1 MEDKCKVIAIANQ
14 KGGVGK
20 TTTAVN
26 LGVAL
31 GHMGKR
37 VLLIDADPQGSL
49 TRSCNISKP
58 DDLDVT
64 LSELLAYQMS
74 GDSKDMIF
82 DDPIRHFENI
92 DLIPSNISLSG
103 TETALFNC
111 MSRESVLKRTIKP
124 LRDMYNVILIDC
136 MPSLGMMT
144 INSLVAADSVIIP
157 CEPSYLSVKGLDLL
171 LHSISRIKR
180 QINPELKIDGVLMT
194 MVDSR
199 TNNAR
204 DITRALR
211 DATDFVVDTY
221 EVTVYNTKPDIKT
234 TATDANTGTSVM
246 SYSETVT
253 IADEVYYEGLIP
265 GKIYVVEGTLMDTT
279 TGLPYVGPN
288 GETYV
293 SSTIFKPEFSTGT
306 TLVVF
311 ENVAV
316 PYTVDKEKQNS
327 AKKYLLDGRQRRN
340 AASEIYNNPSEL
352 MKWAF
357 KELKLSKNSGGKE
370 DKKEDVIRKFALR
383 IEDYLEQEPTLGEKE
398 VDNDD
403 QVMTIDAYDVEN
415 DYIVDGD
422 DFIEDVDDKNISN
435 SEGFLKLRDMIVI
448 AWTNRTTHNDG
459 LCAPFEISKYCINL
473 PPYYYSDNK
482 KINCEDLRKFLK
494 RYKEDEFENYKDVNT
509 FLQWLSIYLD
519 PKKVKNTEL
528 RIFRW

>member
-111 MSRESVLKRTIKP
+111 MSRESVLKRTIRP
-124 LRDMYNVILIDC
+124 LRDMYDVILIDC

-211 DATDFVVDTY
+211 DAMGININVFNIEIPHSVR
-221 EVTVYNTKPDIKT
+221 
-234 TATDANTGTSVM
+234 ATECPN
-246 SYSETVT
+246 
-253 IADEVYYEGLIP
+253 
-265 GKIYVVEGTLMDTT
+265 
-279 TGLPYVGPN
+279 VG
-288 GETYV
+288 ER
-293 SSTIFKPEFSTGT
+293 
-306 TLVVF
+306 
-311 ENVAV
+311 
-316 PYTVDKEKQNS
+316 
-327 AKKYLLDGRQRRN
+327 LL
-340 AASEIYNNPSEL
+340 
-352 MKWAF
+352 K
-357 KELKLSKNSGGKE
+357 
-370 DKKEDVIRKFALR
+370 
-383 IEDYLEQEPTLGEKE
+383 PTLIWQG
-398 VDNDD
+398 
-403 QVMTIDAYDVEN
+403 
-415 DYIVDGD
+415 
-422 DFIEDVDDKNISN
+422 
-435 SEGFLKLRDMIVI
+435 R
-448 AWTNRTTHNDG
+448 
-459 LCAPFEISKYCINL
+459 
-473 PPYYYSDNK
+473 
-482 KINCEDLRKFLK
+482 
-494 RYKEDEFENYKDVNT
+494 
-509 FLQWLSIYLD
+509 
-519 PKKVKNTEL
+519 
-528 RIFRW
+528 